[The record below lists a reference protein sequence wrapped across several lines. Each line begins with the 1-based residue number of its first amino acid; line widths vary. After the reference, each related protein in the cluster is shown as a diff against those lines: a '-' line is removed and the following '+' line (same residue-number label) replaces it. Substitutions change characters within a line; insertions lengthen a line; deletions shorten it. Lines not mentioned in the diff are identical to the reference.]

1 MKGLILLLILSQVS
15 FAAYKIQPDPT
26 CIVKG
31 RVSYLFGG
39 KKSIDRPINCAINE
53 KPELTF
59 CEGDEVKSPKAKNKM
74 KVLTLDPIEN
84 MVYLYAPNYGY
95 NNQNIQLDTVSET
108 EKFDCAARLASLKK
122 QIKWVVENE
131 EELQG
136 KPKEVKN

>member
-1 MKGLILLLILSQVS
+1 LKGLILFLVLSQAS
-15 FAAYKIQPDPT
+15 YATYKIEPDPT

-31 RVSYLFGG
+31 RIDYLFGG

-53 KPELTF
+53 KPELSF
-59 CEGDEVKSPKAKNKM
+59 CEGDEVKSPKGKNKM

-84 MVYLYAPNYGY
+84 MAYIYAPNYGY
-95 NNQNIQLDTVSET
+95 NNQNIQLDMVSET
-108 EKFDCAARLASLKK
+108 EKFDCAARLATLKK

-131 EELQG
+131 VQLQD